1 MRTNV
6 SQRIVQL
13 SNTIGEQ
20 ACCHCIL
27 ELLLSGDTETEN
39 YECFNITCRMYGCG
53 VYVCKM
59 QWLDFSW
66 NPFLLLGIDRCLR
79 WRVIHE
85 GCLSP
90 VCHRGGRDGH
100 RLQMDRFRAPSTRF
114 GRPNLNIFGLIS
126 TLTSYRDNQILVK
139 AARIHITYPSK
150 YESVDFDN
158 NCEDL

>member
-53 VYVCKM
+53 VYVLM
-59 QWLDFSW
+59 QNAVVGFQLKSFFTPWY
-66 NPFLLLGIDRCLR
+66 RQM
-79 WRVIHE
+79 
-85 GCLSP
+85 SP
-90 VCHRGGRDGH
+90 
-100 RLQMDRFRAPSTRF
+100 
-114 GRPNLNIFGLIS
+114 
-126 TLTSYRDNQILVK
+126 LTGAGD
-139 AARIHITYPSK
+139 T
-150 YESVDFDN
+150 
-158 NCEDL
+158 